1 MTDPGG
7 APRTLGDLALEV
19 RSKNAGPFWMTL
31 EAFMPDEESY
41 RIADALITTELI
53 SDLYHIAPASMQI
66 FRIPEL
72 RVVKVSFPARSPRE
86 ACTTATCTPDSTT
99 SRLRAWWSRGRAC
112 EDRIAVR
119 HHARGSRV
127 RPARARAG
135 DHDRRPRPVRGARAL
150 MLRRTRLHGERR
162 LTAQPDH
169 RHRHGS
175 PS

>member
-72 RVVKVSFPARSPRE
+72 RVVKVSFPRP
-86 ACTTATCTPDSTT
+86 
-99 SRLRAWWSRGRAC
+99 
-112 EDRIAVR
+112 VVQ
-119 HHARGSRV
+119 GSL
-127 RPARARAG
+127 
-135 DHDRRPRPVRGARAL
+135 HDRDMHAGQHHVPLASMVVPGTSL
-150 MLRRTRLHGERR
+150 
-162 LTAQPDH
+162 
-169 RHRHGS
+169 
-175 PS
+175 